1 MKILVTGATGLI
13 GSHLVE
19 RLCAQARDVR
29 VLVRSTSNLQRLR
42 GLDLELA
49 YGDVYNYEAVRQAVK
64 GVDVVY
70 HLAGVMRDWGPR
82 QLFLDVNVVGT
93 EHVCQACV
101 AEGVARLIH
110 ISSVAA
116 TGMEDYAGVK
126 DESAPLLTDSRQHV
140 YCYSKAEGER
150 VVQRYVREHGLRV
163 TILRPSYIYGPREL
177 NVGLYIVAR
186 LLQRHFYLL
195 PGDGRNYHQMIY
207 VADATWGME
216 LALQEQ
222 AIGQTY
228 ILVGA
233 RTTAREVY
241 SALARAMGRRDV
253 VYVPRVVGRMLGV
266 LLETIYTAA
275 RAKRAPLITPFRLGI
290 LVNNNAWDGSK
301 AEREL
306 GFRHQVELE
315 EGMRNAVHWWRTHG
329 YLRAEKLAERRIEKL
344 ASW

>member
-19 RLCAQARDVR
+19 RLRARGRNVR
-29 VLVRSTSNLQRLR
+29 VLVRSTSDLRRLR
-42 GLDLELA
+42 GLGLELA
-49 YGDVYNYEAVRQAVK
+49 YGDVRDYWAVREAVK
-64 GVDVVY
+64 GADVVY

-82 QLFLDVNVVGT
+82 QLFLNVNVGGT
-93 EHVCQACV
+93 EHVCRACV
-101 AEGVARLIH
+101 AEGVERLIH

-116 TGMEDYAGVK
+116 TGMEDYPGVK
-126 DESAPLLTDSRQHV
+126 DERAPLITDSRKHHP

-150 VVQRYVREHGLRV
+150 VVRRYVLAHGLKV
-163 TILRPSYIYGPREL
+163 TILRPSYAYGPREL

-207 VADATWGME
+207 VTDVARGME
-216 LALQEQ
+216 LALQPQ
-222 AIGQTY
+222 ATGQIY
-228 ILVGA
+228 ILVGP

-241 SALARAMGRRDV
+241 SALARAMGRREV
-253 VYVPRVVGRMLGV
+253 IYVPRLVGRVLGV
-266 LLETIYTAA
+266 SLNAIYTAA
-275 RAKRAPLITPFRLGI
+275 RARRAPLVTPFRLGI

-306 GFRHQVELE
+306 GFRYQVGLE
-315 EGMRNAVHWWRTHG
+315 EGMQSAVHWWRTHG
-329 YLRAEKLAERRIEKL
+329 YL
-344 ASW
+344 